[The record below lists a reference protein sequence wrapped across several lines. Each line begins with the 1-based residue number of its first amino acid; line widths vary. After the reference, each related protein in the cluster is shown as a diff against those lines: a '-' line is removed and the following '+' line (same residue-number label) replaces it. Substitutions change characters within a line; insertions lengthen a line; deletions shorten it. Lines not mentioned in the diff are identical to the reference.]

1 MAWTPHNPEKQAIQL
16 SALTGKGNFY
26 NTGSPPP
33 TPTSVHEPMERRN
46 RDDFVEMANERDD
59 SNRAGVIHP
68 SPSCNSI
75 MSMEDDDFASDD
87 EKVNYGSVI
96 LLGRIPTMGAFILSL
111 SVKWQDNPKNDR
123 VKCTFIRT
131 VLSF

>member
-1 MAWTPHNPEKQAIQL
+1 MAWTPHNPEKQALQL
-16 SALTGKGNFY
+16 SGLTGKGNFY

-123 VKCTFIRT
+123 VKYTFIRT
-131 VLSF
+131 VSSF

>member
-1 MAWTPHNPEKQAIQL
+1 MAWTPHNPEKQALQL

-46 RDDFVEMANERDD
+46 RDDFVEMTNERDD

-111 SVKWQDNPKNDR
+111 SVKWQDNRKNDR
-123 VKCTFIRT
+123 VKCTFIKT
-131 VLSF
+131 VSSF

>member
-123 VKCTFIRT
+123 VKYTFIRT
-131 VLSF
+131 VSSF

>member
-1 MAWTPHNPEKQAIQL
+1 MAWTPHNPEKQALQL

-33 TPTSVHEPMERRN
+33 TPSAVHEPMERRN
-46 RDDFVEMANERDD
+46 RDDYVEMANERDD

-87 EKVNYGSVI
+87 EKVNYSSVI
-96 LLGRIPTMGAFILSL
+96 LLGGIPTVGAF
-111 SVKWQDNPKNDR
+111 
-123 VKCTFIRT
+123 T
-131 VLSF
+131 VFCQCL

>member
-1 MAWTPHNPEKQAIQL
+1 MAWTPHNPEKQVLQL

-111 SVKWQDNPKNDR
+111 SVKWQDNPK
-123 VKCTFIRT
+123 K
-131 VLSF
+131 

>member
-1 MAWTPHNPEKQAIQL
+1 MAWTPHNPEKQVLQL

-111 SVKWQDNPKNDR
+111 SVKWQDNRKNDR

-131 VLSF
+131 VSSF